1 MITNENSR
9 AVYTGDGQSK
19 QFTVPFSF
27 FTNAAGVY
35 GKKNQI
41 SVFVADADGA
51 EKLLDEDKDYQVDG
65 ATVVLP
71 EALPADKMLVILRDV
86 PLTQDLDLLD
96 GREIKPEVLEKQLD
110 KVTMALQEMHEKLSR
125 AVVAGVNVEDDLT
138 PTEMIAQIRGLYED
152 IKNWTDACSEEAKK
166 AIDAAV
172 SAYEQAE
179 KLYASVEYYTA
190 GTPALN
196 YTGDLQTFKVL
207 DAYKADG
214 MTLKVF
220 VNGMLKRRG
229 ETEDYVEIINPE
241 LSKGGDL
248 YGDTVVF
255 NTPLNTG
262 DKLVF
267 MFSDTLTMPGGEV
280 AQAAALAAENAEKE
294 ADRAEKEAD
303 RAQACAD
310 TFIPRQVGQV
320 YYSQS
325 NRDEYN
331 LGAVPGWTG
340 ETKTKAEVP
349 ALWDFVQKHPERQIS
364 AQEYETMLAEKKTVP
379 FYVVDGANQTLRLP
393 IYSRFI
399 GGVQDDGQ
407 IGAYTDTVR
416 AFEGVFSS
424 FDRQKSTDAPD
435 CSGMFKVESRWS
447 ASVKGGNGDG
457 WGTKVKMDS
466 TLGGENFAGKET
478 APAHA
483 REYPWI
489 VAYNKIEGL
498 LEYNGGVIRVKG
510 YTEAQWNAMEEKPQ
524 NELSLIEETI
534 V

>member
-19 QFTVPFSF
+19 QFTVPFTF

-35 GKKNQI
+35 GKKNQL
-41 SVFVADADGA
+41 SVFVADKDGA

-71 EALPADKMLVILRDV
+71 EALPTDKMLVVLRDV

-96 GREIKPEVLEKQLD
+96 GREIKPEVLEVQLD
-110 KVTMALQEMHEKLSR
+110 KVTMALQEMSEKLSR
-125 AVVAGVNVEDDLT
+125 AVVAGVNVEEGLT
-138 PTEMIAQIRGLYED
+138 PTELMAQIRALYND
-152 IKNWTDACSEEAKK
+152 IKSWTEECGTEAQK

-196 YTGDLQTFKVL
+196 YTGDLQTFKML
-207 DAYKADG
+207 DSYKADG

-220 VNGMLKRRG
+220 VNGLLKRRG
-229 ETEDYVEIINPE
+229 ETEDYVEIINPD
-241 LSKGGDL
+241 LQKGGDL
-248 YGDTVVF
+248 YGDTIVF
-255 NTPLNTG
+255 NAPLNLG

-280 AQAAALAAENAEKE
+280 AQAAALAAEEAQKQ
-294 ADRAEKEAD
+294 ADRATTQAD

-325 NRDEYN
+325 SLPEYN
-331 LGAVPGWTG
+331 LGSVPGWTG
-340 ETKTKAEVP
+340 ETRNKSEVP
-349 ALWDFVQKHPERQIS
+349 GLWEFVQKHPERQITNE
-364 AQEYETMLAEKKTVP
+364 AYEEMLAAKKTVP
-379 FYVVDGANQTLRLP
+379 YYVVDNANQTLRLP
-393 IYSRFI
+393 MYTRFI
-399 GGVQDDGQ
+399 SGVDSDGK
-407 IGAYTDTVR
+407 IGAETDKVR
-416 AFEGVFSS
+416 AFEGMFAS

-435 CSGMFKVESRWS
+435 CSGMFKVESRWN
-447 ASVKGGNGDG
+447 ASVKGGHEDG
-457 WGTKVKMDS
+457 WGTKVKLDS
-466 TLGGENFAGKET
+466 TLGGEHFSGKET

-489 VAYNKIEGL
+489 VAHNKIEGL

>member
-71 EALPADKMLVILRDV
+71 EALPADKILVILRDV

-96 GREIKPEVLEKQLD
+96 GREIKPEVLEVQLD
-110 KVTMALQEMHEKLSR
+110 KVTMALQEMSEKLSR
-125 AVVAGVNVEDDLT
+125 AVVAGVNVEEGLT
-138 PTEMIAQIRGLYED
+138 PTELMAQIRNLYND
-152 IKNWTDACSEEAKK
+152 IKSWTDACSEEAKK

-179 KLYASVEYYTA
+179 KLYASVEYYDA
-190 GTPALN
+190 GTPALE
-196 YTGDLQTFKVL
+196 YTGDLQTFRVMEK
-207 DAYKADG
+207 YKADG

-220 VNGMLKRRG
+220 VNGLLKRRG
-229 ETEDYVEIINPE
+229 ETEDYMEIVNPDLE
-241 LSKGGDL
+241 LEGND

-255 NTPLNTG
+255 NTPLNEG
-262 DKLVF
+262 DKVVF

-280 AQAAALAAENAEKE
+280 AQAAALAAENAQKEAARAKEE
-294 ADRAEKEAD
+294 ADRAE
-303 RAQACAD
+303 ACAD
-310 TFIPRQVGQV
+310 TFIPRQVGQI

-325 NRDEYN
+325 NREEYN
-331 LGAVPGWTG
+331 LGSVPGWTG

-349 ALWDFVQKHPERQIS
+349 GLWEFVQKHPERQIT

-379 FYVVDGANQTLRLP
+379 YYVVDGANQTLRLP

-399 GGVQDDGQ
+399 GGVQEDGQ
-407 IGAYTDTVR
+407 IGAYLDAMRPITGTFDARDLTNDTTVPSVTG
-416 AFEGVFSS
+416 AFHTYKSS
-424 FDRQKSTDAPD
+424 VSRDAKNGSGRGYVIGFD
-435 CSGMFKVESRWS
+435 S
-447 ASVKGGNGDG
+447 ARLGANYNG
-457 WGTKVKMDS
+457 T
-466 TLGGENFAGKET
+466 ET
-478 APAHA
+478 TPAHV

-489 VAYNKIEGL
+489 VCQTKIEGL

-510 YTEAQWNAMEEKPQ
+510 YTEAQWNAMDEKPQ

>member
-1 MITNENSR
+1 MITTENSR
-9 AVYTGDGQSK
+9 AVYQGDGNTKEFS
-19 QFTVPFSF
+19 VPFTF
-27 FTNAAGVY
+27 FASAAGVFAKRY
-35 GKKNQI
+35 QL
-41 SVFVADADGA
+41 SVFVADKDGA
-51 EKLLDEDKDYQVDG
+51 ETQLDEDKDYEVDG
-65 ATVVLP
+65 FTVRLP
-71 EALPADKMLVILRDV
+71 EPLSKEKMLVILRDV
-86 PLTQDLDLLD
+86 PLTQDLSLLA
-96 GREIKPEVLEKQLD
+96 GREVKGEVLEAHLD
-110 KVTMALQEMHEKLSR
+110 KFTMALQELKEKLSR
-125 AVVAGVNVEDDLT
+125 AVVAGVNATQGLT
-138 PTEMIAQIRGLYED
+138 ATEMMTQIRNLYND
-152 IKNWTDACSEEAKK
+152 IKSWTDACGEEAQK

-196 YTGDLQTFKVL
+196 YTGDLQTYKVL

-229 ETEDYVEIINPE
+229 ETEDYMEIINPE

-294 ADRAEKEAD
+294 ADRAKEEAD
-303 RAQACAD
+303 RAQACAE
-310 TFIPRQVGQV
+310 TFIPRQIGQI

-349 ALWDFVQKHPERQIS
+349 GLWEFVQKHPERQI
-364 AQEYETMLAEKKTVP
+364 AAEDYETMLADKKTVP
-379 FYVVDGANQTLRLP
+379 FYVVDNANQTLRLP

-399 GGVQDDGQ
+399 GGVQEDGQ

-416 AFEGVFSS
+416 AFEGLFTS
-424 FDRQKSTDAPD
+424 FDRQTDKAKYEPP
-435 CSGMFKVESRWS
+435 FKVESRWS
-447 ASVKGGNGDG
+447 SYVKSGHDDE
-457 WGTKVKMDS
+457 WGTIVKMDMS
-466 TLGGENFAGKET
+466 LLGTNFSGKET

-489 VAYNKIEGL
+489 VCQTKIEGI